1 MPAGRYTDWTH
12 VHVVGDR
19 AAAAPYVPY
28 ARKLL
33 GWVMQDAAYN
43 QLVTHKSQQV
53 LEDGTV
59 VIAEKHGSIP
69 RITIIPTGGGG
80 RSQRAISGDF
90 VVWARDDAHPAGLD
104 EDHPQQILRMR
115 DDSWKTFFYSEGI
128 AGYEGFSGE
137 KGTYIGTFPDGIQH
151 AGNVDWRGAGDQRL
165 SWYGPST
172 RYWVDPYVQ
181 VRQQYGKQVFMLG
194 QQLLDVQTYDTDNG
208 DGTAAQYVMG
218 AAIEAMHLYVMQ
230 ADLPE
235 GTTTTEPQEAH
246 VTLVDPYYPVTDIPH
261 RLCRYSIAP
270 DINNPGFM
278 RVINGSRVV
287 LWSQSLRTGGMP
299 WFFDREAGR
308 ARCHGVPGG
317 TGIGGIDLAVRVLSG
332 SHTPPSAS
340 APYWTMERD
349 GEDVAVSVGSES
361 VGPTGTGVLASDF
374 DESGALVQI
383 RVRREQLGRS
393 GIDGGNA
400 RRDHWHI
407 VMPALDVDLHTI
419 IQRTG
424 YVDWDQRYIMFA
436 DAREGILVLA
446 REHYRLPE
454 GTGRQVWVEAY
465 RKGELIHNEQVNAG
479 ADAASSTGLRRV
491 FSVDDLVSDVTGN
504 VSVSPMWALYGFLLA
519 ISIAE
524 VESGFQQSHAGYLFL
539 PYQAGSYFGAYK
551 ISGPAGNPTPV
562 ASRCSVTAA
571 RARNDKDGKDAP
583 FSAAADKDAF
593 MFSGYAFEQ
602 GTLDS
607 VHYVTGTTLQTLTG
621 VTGAQSRYHPLWI
634 LGKPHPSAAQG

>member
-69 RITIIPTGGGG
+69 RITIIPSGGGG

-104 EDHPQQILRMR
+104 EDHPQQILQMR

-128 AGYEGFSGE
+128 AGYEGFSGA

-235 GTTTTEPQEAH
+235 GTTTTAPQEAH

-308 ARCHGVPGG
+308 ARCHGVSPGSL
-317 TGIGGIDLAVRVLSG
+317 GGIDLAVRNIYGPHLA
-332 SHTPPSAS
+332 PSES
-340 APYWTMERD
+340 SPYWAMERD

-361 VGPTGTGVLASDF
+361 VSPTGTGVLASDF
-374 DESGALVQI
+374 DESGALVHI
-383 RVRREQLGRS
+383 RVRREQLFHVAGDA
-393 GIDGGNA
+393 GIWFE
-400 RRDHWHI
+400 DHWHI
-407 VMPALDVDLHTI
+407 MMPALDVDLHTVVR
-419 IQRTG
+419 QTG
-424 YVDWDQRYIMFA
+424 YLDWDHRYIMFA

-446 REHYRLPE
+446 HEHYRLPQK
-454 GTGRQVWVEAY
+454 TDRQVWVEVY
-465 RKGELIHNEQVNAG
+465 LKGELIHNEQVNAG
-479 ADAASSTGLRRV
+479 TDAASSTGLRREV
-491 FSVDDLVSDVTGN
+491 FEADYISQVTGN
-504 VSVSPMWALYGFLLA
+504 LNISPMWALYGFTIINFYLSLG
-519 ISIAE
+519 E
-524 VESGFQQSHAGYLFL
+524 GFQRSHVGYMFL

-551 ISGPAGNPTPV
+551 MSGAAGNPTPV
-562 ASRCSVTAA
+562 ASKCNVTAE
-571 RARNDKDGKDAP
+571 RARNDKDGKDVP

-593 MFSGYAFEQ
+593 MFSGYAFED

-634 LGKPHPSAAQG
+634 LGKPHPSVLQG